1 MCKKKKRKKSMCSQ
15 SNDSTHI
22 VWRKQDLSE
31 ISILFSFKENGPLN
45 EKGKSNTSEE
55 INPKDQRDTYKRA
68 TGTFNELKFQES
80 VTY

>member
-1 MCKKKKRKKSMCSQ
+1 MSRIIALGAHRYFFLMYGESRIYLKFQ
-15 SNDSTHI
+15 
-22 VWRKQDLSE
+22 
-31 ISILFSFKENGPLN
+31 FSFQENGPLN

-55 INPKDQRDTYKRA
+55 INPKDQRDIYKRA

>member
-1 MCKKKKRKKSMCSQ
+1 MSRIIALGAHRYFLK
-15 SNDSTHI
+15 N

-55 INPKDQRDTYKRA
+55 INPKD
-68 TGTFNELKFQES
+68 
-80 VTY
+80 

>member
-1 MCKKKKRKKSMCSQ
+1 MSRIIALGAHRYFFK
-15 SNDSTHI
+15 N

-55 INPKDQRDTYKRA
+55 INPKDQRDIYKRA